1 MEPGIGANRLVHQQV
16 AAPTAADPAEVVR
29 RLCAVQA
36 QDYLSALWA
45 VGLRTLGASEQSIE
59 QALAEGRIVRTWP
72 MRGTIHFVASG
83 DVRWMLNLL
92 APRVVQRSQ
101 GRLRQLNLDTA
112 TLVASENIIGRALEG
127 GKHLTRPALY
137 AALEAGG
144 IASAQGARGLH
155 ILQQLAHE
163 RLICFGAR
171 DGKQPTFTLLDE
183 WVAPM
188 AALPHDA
195 ALATLALRYF
205 TGHGPATVQDF
216 AWWSGLTL
224 GEAKAGV
231 GAVAGQLATA
241 TFDQQS
247 YYFAEPATLTS
258 DTENRAFL
266 LPPFDEFLIAYRDR
280 RASLDPLHNDLVVPG
295 SNGMFN
301 PIIVHNG
308 GVIGT
313 WKRLLKPKRAVLSF
327 SMFAPYA
334 DFPTEQFA
342 AAIEQY
348 GRFLGL
354 AIEK

>member
-1 MEPGIGANRLVHQQV
+1 MEPVIGANRLVHQQV
-16 AAPTAADPAEVVR
+16 AAPTAADPGEVVR
-29 RLCAVQA
+29 QLGAVQA

-72 MRGTIHFVASG
+72 MRGTIHFVASD
-83 DVRWMLNLL
+83 DVRWMLDLL

-101 GRLRQLNLDTA
+101 GRLRQLSLDAA
-112 TLVASENIIGRALEG
+112 TLAASETIVGRALEG
-127 GKHLTRPALY
+127 GKQLTRPALY

-144 IASAQGARGLH
+144 ITDAQGARGLH

-183 WVAPM
+183 WVPSM
-188 AALPHDA
+188 STIPKDA

-205 TGHGPATVQDF
+205 TSHGPASVQDF

-224 GEAKAGV
+224 GEAKASV

-247 YYFAEPATLTS
+247 YYFAEAAALTN

-280 RASLDPLHNDLVVPG
+280 RASLDPLYNDLVVPG
-295 SNGMFN
+295 SNGIFN
-301 PIIVHNG
+301 PIIVFNG
-308 GVIGT
+308 CVIGT
-313 WKRLLKPKRAVLSF
+313 WKRVLKPKRAVLSF
-327 SMFAPYA
+327 SVFPPHT
-334 DFPTEQFA
+334 DFPTEQLA
-342 AAIEQY
+342 PAIEQY